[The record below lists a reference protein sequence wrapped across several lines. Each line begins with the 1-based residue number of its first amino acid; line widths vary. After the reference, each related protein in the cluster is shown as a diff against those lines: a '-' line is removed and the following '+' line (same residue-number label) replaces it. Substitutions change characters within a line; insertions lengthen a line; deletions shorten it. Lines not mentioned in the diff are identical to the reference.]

1 MKLLYAHDLILI
13 PILGAVFVYRQYR
26 NSRNCSRYKIPFGTL
41 HYDTCRKKQDF
52 KDAYYVEM
60 DRRYTGLKLDVDL
73 VAKSFYT
80 SRVFYHFERPILKY
94 IGRYK
99 EPEFPLVKRFEIGEE
114 IYCWKVVDRTDDE
127 ILLQWKA
134 AGFRGYTWFY
144 RPPGSRELVFGNSIP
159 APNFAIDKKTD
170 TPAKAFASLK
180 KASFAGIMALVGP
193 FHTMYSRSLLLSAQ
207 KIMFVLPK

>member
-1 MKLLYAHDLILI
+1 MTDRACARGIGGNERFD
-13 PILGAVFVYRQYR
+13 P
-26 NSRNCSRYKIPFGTL
+26 
-41 HYDTCRKKQDF
+41 F

-99 EPEFPLVKRFEIGEE
+99 EPEFPLVKRFEIGED

-134 AGFRGYTWFY
+134 AGFRGYTW
-144 RPPGSRELVFGNSIP
+144 
-159 APNFAIDKKTD
+159 
-170 TPAKAFASLK
+170 
-180 KASFAGIMALVGP
+180 
-193 FHTMYSRSLLLSAQ
+193 
-207 KIMFVLPK
+207 